1 MGGGYGVKTILN
13 QQEDIQ
19 NTKIKQ
25 QELAA
30 SEKQKANEIA
40 QSIKQKQEET
50 ENTKNTKKKVEE
62 KKKTKNINRNFSKL
76 KAQNKDTVAWL
87 YVPGTD
93 INFPIVQA
101 NDNLYYLTHNFDK
114 ERSTMGWAFADYHN
128 TFPTLSTNTI
138 MYGHTYKETTIFSK
152 LKRVLKDS
160 WLNNEKKHI
169 ITLDTEKERLKF
181 QVFSVYTTKETNN
194 YLQIEFN
201 SAEKYQKYLNRSL
214 KKSIKNFHNDPTI
227 NDKIL
232 TISTCYTDAHHRLVV
247 QAKLIG
253 PA

>member
-114 ERSTMGWAFADYHN
+114 
-128 TFPTLSTNTI
+128 
-138 MYGHTYKETTIFSK
+138 
-152 LKRVLKDS
+152 
-160 WLNNEKKHI
+160 
-169 ITLDTEKERLKF
+169 
-181 QVFSVYTTKETNN
+181 
-194 YLQIEFN
+194 
-201 SAEKYQKYLNRSL
+201 
-214 KKSIKNFHNDPTI
+214 
-227 NDKIL
+227 
-232 TISTCYTDAHHRLVV
+232 
-247 QAKLIG
+247 
-253 PA
+253 

>member
-1 MGGGYGVKTILN
+1 MAGGYGIKTIFN
-13 QQEDIQ
+13 QQEDIE

-30 SEKQKANEIA
+30 SEKQKAEEIA
-40 QSIKQKQEET
+40 KSIRQKQEENQKS
-50 ENTKNTKKKVEE
+50 ENEIS
-62 KKKTKNINRNFSKL
+62 KNIHRDFSKL
-76 KAQNKDTVAWL
+76 KEQNKDTIAWL

-93 INFPIVQA
+93 INFPIVQYS
-101 NDNLYYLTHNFDK
+101 DNVYYLTHNFDK
-114 ERSTMGWAFADYHN
+114 ERSSMGWAFADYHN
-128 TFPTLSTNTI
+128 TFPILSTNTI
-138 MYGHTYKETTIFSK
+138 MYGHTYRETTIFSK

-160 WLNNEKKHI
+160 WLNNDKKHI

-194 YLQIEFN
+194 YLQIEFD
-201 SAEKYQKYLNRSL
+201 STEKYQNYLNKSL
-214 KKSIKNFHNDPTI
+214 KKSMKDFHNDPTT

-232 TISTCYTDAHHRLVV
+232 TISTCYIDAHHRLVV